1 MAEGEERAL
10 DFSVGTVHHIS
21 GEHHARAEPGMVR
34 RSVPQRDDRRKRVK
48 KVYVNPQWQG
58 GADLSTWHGAEE
70 LNMYLDGQDYAVML
84 CRRFSA

>member
-1 MAEGEERAL
+1 
-10 DFSVGTVHHIS
+10 
-21 GEHHARAEPGMVR
+21 
-34 RSVPQRDDRRKRVK
+34 VK